1 MKMKTFFSSVIFSLV
16 LLFFTHPVPAVQ
28 KKGELLFIS
37 GGVGG
42 MFHIIASAISEA
54 VIAQMPEVKITVA
67 PGGGHGNPLRIQGG
81 DAELGMTFFVN
92 AKCAAEGLDPYNKR
106 LDKVQAIANLNMPFP
121 FTFLVVKDLGIKTF
135 PDIKNKKPPMVLCPG
150 TRGLGGEFTTR
161 RVLEE
166 YGISYEDIMK
176 WKGKLHFSGWT
187 EANNLIADG
196 HAHALA
202 TTTSVG
208 SAHVIELTRMREMV
222 FLPLD
227 ENVRDNLVKKY
238 GYTKW
243 VLKAGLYKGLN
254 QDLPTLADGTVV
266 LVNADMPEEFTYKI
280 TKIVCQ
286 NKAKFENVHVMFKT
300 FDPKLAAQDTQV
312 PLHPGAIRYYKEMG
326 YLR

>member
-1 MKMKTFFSSVIFSLV
+1 MIISLV
-16 LLFFTHPVPAVQ
+16 LFFFANPLPAAQ
-28 KKGELLFIS
+28 KKEGLLFVS

-42 MFHIIASAISEA
+42 MFHIIGSAISEA
-54 VIAQMPEVKITVA
+54 IKAQMPDIKITVA
-67 PGGGHGNPLRIQGG
+67 PGGGHANPLRIQAG
-81 DAELGMTFFVN
+81 DAEMGMTFFVN
-92 AKCAAEGLDPYNKR
+92 AKCAFEGLDPYNKR

-121 FTFLVVKDLGIKTF
+121 FTFLVVKELGIKTF
-135 PDIKNKKPPMVLCPG
+135 PEIQKKKPPMVLCPG

-166 YGISYEDIMK
+166 YGISYEDIKK

-208 SAHVIELTRMREMV
+208 SAHLIELTRMREMF

-227 ENVRDNLVKKY
+227 ENVRDKLVKKY

-243 VLKAGLYKGLN
+243 VLKAGLYKGLT
-254 QDLPTLADGTVV
+254 QDLPTIADGTVV
-266 LVNADMPEEFTYKI
+266 LVSADMPEDLIYRF